1 MSSVPA
7 ETRSFRG
14 IPLPVIAV
22 ALAVGATLLGDSML
36 YAVMPSQPEAWALSI
51 PAVGI
56 LLSVNRLVRLVTNSV
71 AAVLFQHFGQR
82 GPFIAALI
90 LSVVVTLS
98 YGWITAF
105 TVLLV
110 ARMGWGLCWS
120 TLRLG
125 AFWTI
130 LTEARDDNRGF
141 LMGAYQAIV
150 RMGSVGGA
158 LVGAALTDAFGHR
171 LTLTLFAAV
180 MVATAATWIVST
192 HARAKREEPQR
203 QRDEGGDL
211 RGVLRDRRLLVT
223 GCGILI
229 TGLVFS
235 GLVTA
240 SLGFYLSAHFGPR
253 IAILGTAVG
262 VTSAT
267 GVLLGVQWSLGLPLA
282 PVLGHLS
289 DRFGRIPIATVGFA
303 VGAVRAARPR
313 ARRVGL
319 VDAARSTRRLRRVD
333 GLDRDAQRDGRR
345 PRPTRPTER
354 RRQHLR
360 HLPRPGEFPRTP
372 DRALVRQ
379 PRHVA
384 RRLRRSGPPAAGG
397 DVALPRGVSQ
407 RALPADGPSGRCRRF
422 PSSAVAGCPP
432 YWLCRYLKPSRRR
445 LRDCLTDTTA
455 PESKRGALDQRPGP
469 EYN

>member
-1 MSSVPA
+1 MSSAPA

-56 LLSVNRLVRLVTNSV
+56 LLSVNRLVRLITNSV
-71 AAVLFQHFGQR
+71 AAVLFQHFGRR

-98 YGWITAF
+98 YGWITSF

-192 HARAKREEPQR
+192 HARAKREEPRR

-267 GVLLGVQWSLGLPLA
+267 GILLGVQWSLGLPLA

-303 VGAVRAARPR
+303 VGAVGLLVLALAESVWLMLPAVLAAFVASMVLTVTLNATAGDLAPPD
-313 ARRVGL
+313 RRSAVVSTYATFLDLGSSLGPLIGL
-319 VDAARSTRRLRRVD
+319 SFASLATLRGVYGGAAVLLLAATLLFRVAFRS
-333 GLDRDAQRDGRR
+333 GRS
-345 PRPTRPTER
+345 
-354 RRQHLR
+354 
-360 HLPRPGEFPRTP
+360 PRTG
-372 DRALVRQ
+372 Q
-379 PRHVA
+379 
-384 RRLRRSGPPAAGG
+384 AAG
-397 DVALPRGVSQ
+397 A
-407 RALPADGPSGRCRRF
+407 AD
-422 PSSAVAGCPP
+422 
-432 YWLCRYLKPSRRR
+432 SRVE
-445 LRDCLTDTTA
+445 
-455 PESKRGALDQRPGP
+455 P
-469 EYN
+469 